1 MSLTNSID
9 FSKVKQSLSS
19 IKNMTDADEFSGQIQ
34 IAANSLSDIKSTV
47 LGSKVGE
54 VIGGVESLTQE
65 IDFPS
70 ADELLENVGVAKLT
84 DKISGF
90 SDLLKIPTGPV
101 TLSALTGLSED
112 IANTPVQLTQII
124 SSPSAASVAANLE
137 KATGIKPSGSALSSL
152 SGDFGS
158 LSSISALGS
167 VNDLLDKAN
176 SISDGISNIEN
187 IFDDAKSN
195 FESKIDNALSD
206 VSGGIL
212 NRLLEKTSPVILN
225 EVTSLSKGL
234 LTFSE
239 SMDTVQNILDGN
251 NSLVSNLLTS
261 KVSKNFPLD
270 NIEALQEKISLLDPS
285 ITNMVGS
292 ISPSVERKTVGHKV
306 ASKNEAAWKNPNSD
320 KNYVFTRVHSYEEIL
335 SDMQGA
341 TRDISEVVV
350 HWSATYINQ
359 DIGAE
364 EIHQWHQDRDFSGCG
379 YHYVVRRDGSLQR
392 GRPLNIAGA
401 HAKVGGH
408 NQYSIGICL
417 VGGYACPSG
426 TKNAKS
432 FANSS
437 SINNSQWKTL
447 NSFLKS
453 FYTVFPGGQV
463 WGHNDTDPK
472 NKIDPG
478 ISMQTYIFQH
488 FGKRNL
494 NVDGRK
500 NAISSEVLAAGKR
513 DISTSESV
521 APESEE
527 VVELNANT
535 RDGPFV
541 GSQNLARSK
550 GFFQHASYPE
560 MYDFQ
565 YVTED
570 WKDTSKYTVGKKF
583 TEYTGHQ
590 FYNKGFD
597 TNVYQI
603 WEHIVGSTSRRIL
616 VNISD
621 SEEVNRWAKLE
632 QRQAPTGKINRG

>member
-9 FSKVKQSLSS
+9 FSSVKQSLNN
-19 IKNMTDADEFSGQIQ
+19 IKNISDIDEYSGQIQ
-34 IAANSLSDIKSTV
+34 SAANTLLDVKSTA
-47 LGSKVGE
+47 LGSEIGE
-54 VIGGVESLTQE
+54 VLGGVESLTQE

-70 ADELLENVGVAKLT
+70 TDDLLENIGIAKLT

-101 TLSALTGLSED
+101 TLSALTGLSGD

-124 SSPSAASVAANLE
+124 SSPSPASVAANLE
-137 KATGIKPSGSALSSL
+137 KATGKKPSGLALSAL

-176 SISDGISNIEN
+176 SITDGISNIEN
-187 IFDDAKSN
+187 TFGKAKSN
-195 FESKIDNALSD
+195 FESKINSALSD
-206 VSGGIL
+206 VSGGVL
-212 NRLLEKTSPVILN
+212 NRLLEKTNPAILN
-225 EVTSLSKGL
+225 EVTVLSKGL
-234 LTFSE
+234 LTASE
-239 SMDTVQNILDGN
+239 SMDTVQNILNGD
-251 NSLVSNLLTS
+251 NSLVSDLLTS
-261 KVSKNFPLD
+261 KVFEKFPLD
-270 NIEALQEKISLLDPS
+270 DINVLQEKISLLDPS

-292 ISPSVERKTVGHKV
+292 ISPSTQRKTVPHKV
-306 ASKNEAAWKNPNSD
+306 VSNNEKSWTNPDAD
-320 KNYVFTRVHSYEEIL
+320 KKYVFTRVHSYEELL
-335 SDMQGA
+335 SDMQGS

-359 DIGAE
+359 DVGAE

-392 GRPLNIAGA
+392 GRPLNLAGA

-447 NSFLKS
+447 KSFLSS
-453 FYTVFPGGQV
+453 FYTVYPGGQV

-478 ISMQTYIFQH
+478 ISMETYIFQN

-494 NVDGRK
+494 SIDGRK
-500 NAISSEVLAAGKR
+500 DAISSEVLASGKR
-513 DISTSESV
+513 DISNSQSV
-521 APESEE
+521 APESVE
-527 VVELNANT
+527 VVEPKANT

-541 GSQNLARSK
+541 GSQYLAKSK
-550 GFFQHASYPE
+550 GFTQHASYPE

-565 YVTED
+565 SVTED
-570 WKDTSKYTVGKKF
+570 WKDASRYPIGTKF

-590 FYNKGFD
+590 FYKKGFD
-597 TNVYQI
+597 TNVWQI
-603 WEHIVGSTSRRIL
+603 WEHIVGSTGRRIL
-616 VNISD
+616 VNTSD
-621 SEEVNRWAKLE
+621 SAEVNRWAKLE
-632 QRQAPTGKINRG
+632 QRQAPMARINRG